1 MDRDKGNT
9 MQEDSDPNSASK
21 RRKIKRDQSALE
33 AGEYAPSA
41 PQPPSLGAGN
51 SQFEI
56 RERERKG
63 VISQHRPSHAD
74 DLPRMHAKD
83 SISKTSRR
91 ETDQ

>member
-9 MQEDSDPNSASK
+9 MKEDSDPNSASK

-63 VISQHRPSHAD
+63 AISQHRPSHAD

-83 SISKTSRR
+83 STSKTSRR